1 MSTNLIIALIAICL
15 FFSALLSGSET
26 AITYVPREKIHQ
38 LSDSKRNKKIKNA
51 KDELEKTIGGILVAN
66 NFVNILMASLSTIL
80 FVNFL
85 DGDETAG
92 SALSTIVITLLVLI
106 AGEITPKTI
115 ASRNPIGFLSR
126 TAFIIDFLSRVFA
139 PFTSLITKA
148 IDNTSKDGDMDG
160 DGEITEA
167 DIQALTALGEME
179 GQILP
184 AEREIID
191 SLLDFSDRP
200 IKEIMTPR
208 VDVLFLSIPVDME
221 DVRKVVDEKRISRM
235 PISRSESLDDTFG
248 IVYVKDLFNLDN
260 EATSVEVENLVK
272 DAIYLPEY
280 TTVLS
285 ALNILR
291 ENQASFACVI
301 DENGGIEGVITIKDV
316 LSEFVG
322 DLPDEH
328 DERFKGIKRLGPG
341 QWVVEGK
348 TDIDDFEEFFGL
360 ESQES
365 DVATVGGLYLS
376 YSEKLPS
383 VNEKI
388 TVHGLE
394 LTVSAIDNRRIDSLI
409 VKKIAKISLSNYV
422 KSFE

>member
-1 MSTNLIIALIAICL
+1 M
-15 FFSALLSGSET
+15 LSGSET
-26 AITYVPREKIHQ
+26 AITSIPKQKVHQ
-38 LSDSKRNKKIKNA
+38 LDDTRKNNRIKRA
-51 KDELEKTIGGILVAN
+51 KENIEKTIGGILVGN
-66 NFVNILMASLSTIL
+66 NFVNILMASVATLI
-80 FVNFL
+80 FVRRF
-85 DGDETAG
+85 GESAG
-92 SALSTIVITLLVLI
+92 SAIATIFTTVIVLI
-106 AGEITPKTI
+106 FGDITPKTL
-115 ASRNPIGFLSR
+115 ATKLPIVFLSR
-126 TAFIIDFLSRVFA
+126 TTFLVELLSRVFA
-139 PFTSLITKA
+139 PFTELITKIIMKFVRTA
-148 IDNTSKDGDMDG
+148 DEDDA
-160 DGEITEA
+160 EVTEA
-167 DIQALTALGEME
+167 DIQALTALGEIE

-208 VDVLFLSIPVDME
+208 VDVLFLSHPINIVDVKALVN
-221 DVRKVVDEKRISRM
+221 DKRISRM
-235 PISRSESLDDTFG
+235 PVSKSKSLDDTFG

-260 EATSVEVENLVK
+260 DATSVEVENLVK

-376 YSEKLPS
+376 NSEKLPS

-394 LTVSAIDNRRIDSLI
+394 ITVLKVDNRRIDSLV
-409 VKKIAKISLSNYV
+409 VKKISKIN
-422 KSFE
+422 

>member
-1 MSTNLIIALIAICL
+1 
-15 FFSALLSGSET
+15 LLSGSET

-38 LSDSKRNKKIKNA
+38 LSDSKRNNKIKKA
-51 KDELEKTIGGILVAN
+51 KDDLEKTIGGILVAN

-115 ASRNPIGFLSR
+115 ASRNPIAFLSR
-126 TAFIIDFLSRVFA
+126 TAFIIDALSRAFA
-139 PFTSLITKA
+139 PFTSLITNS
-148 IDNTSKDGDMDG
+148 IDRTSKQGDMDG
-160 DGEITEA
+160 DNEITEA

-208 VDVLFLSIPVDME
+208 VDVLFLSLPVNMG
-221 DVRKVVDEKRISRM
+221 DVKKIVDEKRISRM

-248 IVYVKDLFNLDN
+248 IVYVKDIFNLDVS
-260 EATSVEVENLVK
+260 ASSVEVENMVK

-328 DERFKGIKRLGPG
+328 DERFSGIRRLGPG

-376 YSEKLPS
+376 YSEKLPNI
-383 VNEKI
+383 NEKI
-388 TVHGLE
+388 TIHGLE
-394 LTVSAIDNRRIDSLI
+394 LTVTAVDNRRIDSLV
-409 VKKIAKISLSNYV
+409 VKKISKIN
-422 KSFE
+422 

>member
-1 MSTNLIIALIAICL
+1 M
-15 FFSALLSGSET
+15 LSGSET
-26 AITYVPREKIHQ
+26 AIIYVPIKEIHQ
-38 LSDSKRNKKIKNA
+38 LDYSKKNRRIKRA
-51 KDELEKTIGGILVAN
+51 KENIEKTIGGILVGN
-66 NFVNILMASLSTIL
+66 NFVNILMASVATLI
-80 FVNFL
+80 FVRRF
-85 DGDETAG
+85 GESAG
-92 SALSTIVITLLVLI
+92 SAIATVFTTVIVLI
-106 AGEITPKTI
+106 FGDITPKTL
-115 ASRNPIGFLSR
+115 ATKLPISFLSR
-126 TAFIIDFLSRVFA
+126 TTFLVEVLSKIFA
-139 PFTSLITKA
+139 PFTEGITNLIMKFVKA
-148 IDNTSKDGDMDG
+148 PDEDDA
-160 DGEITEA
+160 EVTEA
-167 DIQALTALGEME
+167 DIQALTALGEIE

-221 DVRKVVDEKRISRM
+221 DVKKIVDEKRISRM

-248 IVYVKDLFNLDN
+248 IVYVKDLFNLN
-260 EATSVEVENLVK
+260 SKATSVEVENLVK

-341 QWVVEGK
+341 QWVVEGR

-376 YSEKLPS
+376 YSEKLPT

-394 LTVSAIDNRRIDSLI
+394 LTVSAVDNRRIDSLI
-409 VKKIAKISLSNYV
+409 VKKISKIN
-422 KSFE
+422 

>member
-1 MSTNLIIALIAICL
+1 M
-15 FFSALLSGSET
+15 LSGSET
-26 AITYVPREKIHQ
+26 AITSIPIQKIHQ
-38 LSDSKRNKKIKNA
+38 LDENKKNRRIKRA
-51 KDELEKTIGGILVAN
+51 KENIEKTIGGILVGN
-66 NFVNILMASLSTIL
+66 NFVNILMASVATLI
-80 FVNFL
+80 FVRRFW
-85 DGDETAG
+85 ESAG
-92 SALSTIVITLLVLI
+92 SAIATVFTTVIVLI
-106 AGEITPKTI
+106 FGDITPKTL
-115 ASRNPIGFLSR
+115 ATKLPISFLSR
-126 TAFIIDFLSRVFA
+126 TTFLVEVLSKIFA
-139 PFTSLITKA
+139 PFTEGITNLIMKFVKA
-148 IDNTSKDGDMDG
+148 PDEDDA
-160 DGEITEA
+160 EVTEA
-167 DIQALTALGEME
+167 DIQALTALGEIE

-221 DVRKVVDEKRISRM
+221 DVKKIVDEKRISRM

-248 IVYVKDLFNLDN
+248 IVYVKDLFNLN
-260 EATSVEVENLVK
+260 SKATSVEVENLVK

-341 QWVVEGK
+341 QWVVEGR

-376 YSEKLPS
+376 YSEKLPT

-394 LTVSAIDNRRIDSLI
+394 LTVSAVDNRRIDSLI
-409 VKKIAKISLSNYV
+409 VKKISKIN
-422 KSFE
+422 

>member
-1 MSTNLIIALIAICL
+1 M
-15 FFSALLSGSET
+15 LSGSET
-26 AITYVPREKIHQ
+26 AITSIPIQKIHQ
-38 LSDSKRNKKIKNA
+38 LDENKKNKRIKRA
-51 KDELEKTIGGILVAN
+51 KENIEKTIGGILVGN
-66 NFVNILMASLSTIL
+66 NFVNILMASVATLI
-80 FVNFL
+80 FVRRF
-85 DGDETAG
+85 GESAG
-92 SALSTIVITLLVLI
+92 SAIATVFTTVIVLI
-106 AGEITPKTI
+106 FGDITPKTL
-115 ASRNPIGFLSR
+115 ATKLPISFLSR
-126 TAFIIDFLSRVFA
+126 TTFLVEILSKVFA
-139 PFTSLITKA
+139 PFTEGITKMIMKFVKTPDEDDA
-148 IDNTSKDGDMDG
+148 
-160 DGEITEA
+160 EVTEA
-167 DIQALTALGEME
+167 DIQALTALGEIE

-208 VDVLFLSIPVDME
+208 VDVLFLSIPVVME
-221 DVRKVVDEKRISRM
+221 DVRKIVDEKRISRM
-235 PISRSESLDDTFG
+235 PISRTESLDDTFG
-248 IVYVKDLFNLDN
+248 IVYVKDLFNLEN

-383 VNEKI
+383 INEKI

-409 VKKIAKISLSNYV
+409 VKKIAKIT
-422 KSFE
+422 

>member
-1 MSTNLIIALIAICL
+1 M
-15 FFSALLSGSET
+15 LSGSET
-26 AITYVPREKIHQ
+26 AITSIPIQKIHQ
-38 LSDSKRNKKIKNA
+38 LDENKKNKRIKRA
-51 KDELEKTIGGILVAN
+51 KENIEKTIGGILVGN
-66 NFVNILMASLSTIL
+66 NFVNILMASVATLI
-80 FVNFL
+80 FVRRF
-85 DGDETAG
+85 GESAG
-92 SALSTIVITLLVLI
+92 SAIATVFTTVIVLI
-106 AGEITPKTI
+106 FGDITPKTL
-115 ASRNPIGFLSR
+115 ATKLPISFLSR
-126 TAFIIDFLSRVFA
+126 TTFLVEILSKVFA
-139 PFTSLITKA
+139 PFTEGITKMIMKFVKTPDEDDA
-148 IDNTSKDGDMDG
+148 
-160 DGEITEA
+160 EVTEA
-167 DIQALTALGEME
+167 DIQALTALGEIE

-208 VDVLFLSIPVDME
+208 VDVLFLSIPVVME
-221 DVRKVVDEKRISRM
+221 DVRKIVDEKRISRM
-235 PISRSESLDDTFG
+235 PISRTESLDDTFG
-248 IVYVKDLFNLDN
+248 IVYVKDLFNLEN

-409 VKKIAKISLSNYV
+409 VKKIAKIT
-422 KSFE
+422 

>member
-1 MSTNLIIALIAICL
+1 LSTNLIIALIAICL

-148 IDNTSKDGDMDG
+148 IDNTSKEGDMDG

-221 DVRKVVDEKRISRM
+221 DIRKVVDEKRISRM

-376 YSEKLPS
+376 YSEKLPA

-394 LTVSAIDNRRIDSLI
+394 LTVSAVDNRRIDSLI
-409 VKKIAKISLSNYV
+409 VKKISKIS
-422 KSFE
+422 

>member
-38 LSDSKRNKKIKNA
+38 LSESKRNNKIKKA
-51 KDELEKTIGGILVAN
+51 KDDLEQTIGGILVAN

-92 SALSTIVITLLVLI
+92 SALSTIVITLLVLV

-115 ASRNPIGFLSR
+115 ASRNPIKFLSR

-139 PFTSLITKA
+139 PFTSLITKS
-148 IDNTSKDGDMDG
+148 IDRTSSDGDMDG

-208 VDVLFLSIPVDME
+208 VDVLFLSLPIEINDI
-221 DVRKVVDEKRISRM
+221 KQIVDEKRISRM
-235 PISRSESLDDTFG
+235 PVSKSESLDDTFG
-248 IVYVKDLFNLDN
+248 IVYVKDLFNLKASSD
-260 EATSVEVENLVK
+260 SVEVENLVK
-272 DAIYLPEY
+272 DVIYLPEY

-291 ENQASFACVI
+291 ENKASFACVI

-328 DERFKGIKRLGPG
+328 DQRFLGIRRIGPG
-341 QWVVEGK
+341 QWRVDGK
-348 TDIDDFEEFFGL
+348 TDIEDFEEFFGL
-360 ESQES
+360 EES
-365 DVATVGGLYLS
+365 DKDIATVGGLFLS
-376 YSEKLPS
+376 HSEQLPAEG
-383 VNEKI
+383 EKI
-388 TVHGLE
+388 TIDGLE
-394 LTVSAIDNRRIDSLI
+394 VTVTELDNRRIESFI
-409 VKKIAKISLSNYV
+409 VKKIAK
-422 KSFE
+422 K

>member
-148 IDNTSKDGDMDG
+148 IDNTSKEGDMDG

-221 DVRKVVDEKRISRM
+221 DIRKVVDEKRISRM

-376 YSEKLPS
+376 YSEKLPA

-409 VKKIAKISLSNYV
+409 VKKISKIS
-422 KSFE
+422 

>member
-1 MSTNLIIALIAICL
+1 LSTNLIIALIAICL

-376 YSEKLPS
+376 YSEKLPA

-394 LTVSAIDNRRIDSLI
+394 LTVSAVDNRRIDSLI
-409 VKKIAKISLSNYV
+409 VKKISKIT
-422 KSFE
+422 

>member
-1 MSTNLIIALIAICL
+1 MSTNFIIALIAICL

-38 LSDSKRNKKIKNA
+38 LSESKRNNKIKKA
-51 KDELEKTIGGILVAN
+51 KDDLEQTIGGILVAN

-126 TAFIIDFLSRVFA
+126 TAFIIDVLSRVFA
-139 PFTSLITKA
+139 PFTSLITKS
-148 IDNTSKDGDMDG
+148 IDRTSRDGDMDG

-208 VDVLFLSIPVDME
+208 VDVLFLSLPVEMSDI
-221 DVRKVVDEKRISRM
+221 KKIVDEKRISRM
-235 PISRSESLDDTFG
+235 PVSKSESLDDTFG
-248 IVYVKDLFNLDN
+248 IVYVKDLFNLKS
-260 EATSVEVENLVK
+260 TSDSIEVENLVK
-272 DAIYLPEY
+272 DVIYLPEY

-291 ENQASFACVI
+291 ENKASFACVI

-328 DERFKGIKRLGPG
+328 DQRFLGIRRLGPG
-341 QWVVEGK
+341 QWRVDGK

-360 ESQES
+360 EPNEK
-365 DVATVGGLYLS
+365 DIATVGGLFLS
-376 YSEKLPS
+376 HSEQLPAEG
-383 VNEKI
+383 EKI
-388 TVHGLE
+388 TIYGLE
-394 LTVSAIDNRRIDSLI
+394 VTVTELDNRRIESFI
-409 VKKIAKISLSNYV
+409 VKKIAK
-422 KSFE
+422 K

>member
-1 MSTNLIIALIAICL
+1 M
-15 FFSALLSGSET
+15 LSGSET
-26 AITYVPREKIHQ
+26 AITSIPIQKIHQ
-38 LSDSKRNKKIKNA
+38 LDENKKNRRIKRA
-51 KDELEKTIGGILVAN
+51 KENIEKTIGGILVGN
-66 NFVNILMASLSTIL
+66 NFVNILMASVATLI
-80 FVNFL
+80 FVRRF
-85 DGDETAG
+85 GESAG
-92 SALSTIVITLLVLI
+92 SAIATVFTTVIVLI
-106 AGEITPKTI
+106 FGDITPKTL
-115 ASRNPIGFLSR
+115 ATKLPISFLSR
-126 TAFIIDFLSRVFA
+126 TTFLVEVLSKIFA
-139 PFTSLITKA
+139 PFTEGITNLIMKFVKA
-148 IDNTSKDGDMDG
+148 PDEDDA
-160 DGEITEA
+160 EVTEA
-167 DIQALTALGEME
+167 DIQALTALGEIE

-221 DVRKVVDEKRISRM
+221 DVKKIVDEKRISRM

-248 IVYVKDLFNLDN
+248 IVYVKDLFNLN
-260 EATSVEVENLVK
+260 SKATSVEVENLVK

-341 QWVVEGK
+341 QWVVEGR

-376 YSEKLPS
+376 YSEKLPT

-394 LTVSAIDNRRIDSLI
+394 LTVSAVDNRRIDALI
-409 VKKIAKISLSNYV
+409 VKKISKIN
-422 KSFE
+422 

>member
-1 MSTNLIIALIAICL
+1 MSTDYIIIILIAICL

-38 LSDSKRNKKIKNA
+38 LKDSKRNNKIKNA
-51 KDELEKTIGGILVAN
+51 KDDLEKTIGGILVAN

-80 FVNFL
+80 FVRL
-85 DGDETAG
+85 LQGDETLG
-92 SALSTIVITLLVLI
+92 SALSTLVITLLVLVI
-106 AGEITPKTI
+106 GEITPKTI
-115 ASRNPIGFLSR
+115 ASRNPIGFLSK
-126 TAFIIDFLSRVFA
+126 TAFIIDFLSRAFA
-139 PFTSLITKA
+139 PFTSLITNS
-148 IDNTSKDGDMDG
+148 IDRTSKQGDMDG
-160 DGEITEA
+160 DNEITEA

-208 VDVLFLSIPVDME
+208 VDVLFLSLPVNIS
-221 DVRKVVDEKRISRM
+221 DVKKIVDEKRISRM

-248 IVYVKDLFNLDN
+248 IVYVKDIFNLDIS
-260 EATSVEVENLVK
+260 ASSVEVENLVK

-328 DERFKGIKRLGPG
+328 DERFSGIRRLGPG

-360 ESQES
+360 DSQES

-376 YSEKLPS
+376 YSQKLPNI
-383 VNEKI
+383 NEKI
-388 TVHGLE
+388 TIHGLE
-394 LTVSAIDNRRIDSLI
+394 LTVTAVDNRRIDSLV
-409 VKKIAKISLSNYV
+409 VKKISKIN
-422 KSFE
+422 